1 MLQFCILKYT
11 KVIEIIVNTL
21 NFIVEVDIKKLKEI
35 FMCQKIDINKMIT
48 IETCHR
54 IQEKLKIPTINDCS
68 QS

>member
-54 IQEKLKIPTINDCS
+54 I
-68 QS
+68 